1 MDRVNHMLVVG
12 IVAAAA
18 ALSPQHA
25 SAEAPL
31 RLSTLLPITGTYANY
46 AVEFKLGFEI
56 ARDEINAKGGIAGHQ
71 LDLEII
77 DTQSNN
83 AQLVSLVRQACS
95 DSFAV
100 LGPSMSNEAQVA
112 FPVANS
118 MKCPAISSAATAT
131 GLTDRNR
138 PWTFTYASPAQVIT
152 PAAVAFLADKLRP
165 KKAVVVIDRG
175 DAAANAQGPLAE
187 KALKDKGIDTEALT
201 VSSND
206 LDFGPIV
213 TRIAG
218 LNPDLVVLS
227 TIDKGAVGI
236 LKEMKRTQSKAA
248 ILIAQAAFT
257 SLVMAAGPEMLEG
270 VYRYSEFDPTSSMD
284 SRVKAFVET
293 FKSRNS
299 GRAPSQLATQ
309 CYDLLFL
316 VKDLLEETKATGAPS
331 ALDSERDAFTRKL
344 AGLKDWKSISGPLSI
359 TPQGYATKPITVLV
373 FRDGKPEVVTQ

>member
-1 MDRVNHMLVVG
+1 MGRVNHMLVVG

-100 LGPSMSNEAQVA
+100 FGPSMSNEAQVA

-284 SRVKAFVET
+284 PRVKAFVET

>member
-1 MDRVNHMLVVG
+1 MGRVNHMLVVG

-138 PWTFTYASPAQVIT
+138 PWTFT
-152 PAAVAFLADKLRP
+152 
-165 KKAVVVIDRG
+165 
-175 DAAANAQGPLAE
+175 
-187 KALKDKGIDTEALT
+187 
-201 VSSND
+201 
-206 LDFGPIV
+206 
-213 TRIAG
+213 
-218 LNPDLVVLS
+218 
-227 TIDKGAVGI
+227 
-236 LKEMKRTQSKAA
+236 
-248 ILIAQAAFT
+248 
-257 SLVMAAGPEMLEG
+257 
-270 VYRYSEFDPTSSMD
+270 
-284 SRVKAFVET
+284 
-293 FKSRNS
+293 
-299 GRAPSQLATQ
+299 
-309 CYDLLFL
+309 
-316 VKDLLEETKATGAPS
+316 
-331 ALDSERDAFTRKL
+331 
-344 AGLKDWKSISGPLSI
+344 
-359 TPQGYATKPITVLV
+359 
-373 FRDGKPEVVTQ
+373 

>member
-1 MDRVNHMLVVG
+1 MLVVG
-12 IVAAAA
+12 MVVATA
-18 ALSPQHA
+18 ALSLERA
-25 SAEAPL
+25 SAQSTPL

-56 ARDEINAKGGIAGHQ
+56 AREEINAKGGIAGHQ

-83 AQLVSLVRQACS
+83 AQLVSLVRQACG

-152 PAAVAFLADKLRP
+152 PSAVSFLADKLKP

-187 KALKDKGIDTEALT
+187 KALKDKGIETEALT

-206 LDFGPIV
+206 LDFGPVV

-218 LNPDLVVLS
+218 LNADLVVLS

-248 ILIAQAAFT
+248 ILITQASFT
-257 SLVMAAGPEMLEG
+257 PLVTAAGPEMLEG
-270 VYRYSEFDPTSSMD
+270 VYRYTEFDPTSSTD
-284 SRVKAFVET
+284 PRVKAFVET
-293 FKSRNS
+293 FKSRNN
-299 GRAPSQLATQ
+299 GRAPTQLATQ
-309 CYDLLFL
+309 TYDLLFL
-316 VKDLLEETKATGAPS
+316 MKDLLEQTKVTGAPS
-331 ALDSERDAFTRKL
+331 ALDSERDAFTKKL
-344 AGLKDWKSISGPLSI
+344 AELKDWKSISGPLSI

-373 FRDGKPEVVTQ
+373 FRGGKPEAVTQ

>member
-1 MDRVNHMLVVG
+1 MGRVNHVLVAGMV
-12 IVAAAA
+12 VAAAA
-18 ALSPQHA
+18 MLQQRANAQ
-25 SAEAPL
+25 APL

-118 MKCPAISSAATAT
+118 IKCPAISSAATAT

-152 PAAVAFLADKLRP
+152 PAAVAFLADKLKP

-227 TIDKGAVGI
+227 TIDKGATVECNPRFGPAAF
-236 LKEMKRTQSKAA
+236 KAA
-248 ILIAQAAFT
+248 MDYAKGEKIPPVMTNKDNFYDISNAAASIAG
-257 SLVMAAGPEMLEG
+257 S
-270 VYRYSEFDPTSSMD
+270 Y
-284 SRVKAFVET
+284 
-293 FKSRNS
+293 
-299 GRAPSQLATQ
+299 
-309 CYDLLFL
+309 
-316 VKDLLEETKATGAPS
+316 
-331 ALDSERDAFTRKL
+331 
-344 AGLKDWKSISGPLSI
+344 
-359 TPQGYATKPITVLV
+359 
-373 FRDGKPEVVTQ
+373 

>member
-1 MDRVNHMLVVG
+1 MGRVNHMLVVG

-331 ALDSERDAFTRKL
+331 ALDSERDAFTKKL